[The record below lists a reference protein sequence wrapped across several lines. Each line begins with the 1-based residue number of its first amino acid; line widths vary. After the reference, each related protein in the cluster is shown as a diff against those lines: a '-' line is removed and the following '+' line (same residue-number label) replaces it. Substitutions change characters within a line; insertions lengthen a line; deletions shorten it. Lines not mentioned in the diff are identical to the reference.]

1 LGRFA
6 VHCKR
11 QHVGYVVNVHRYSAQ
26 QYLCPDCF
34 GKRQRPDFAIQL
46 YVVQRQTD
54 GVLGVVQPRYALVAR
69 HAAGKQQRGFT
80 RGRLWSRGGRHIVRR
95 QTTAL
100 QRWRR
105 SRRHDV
111 GQRRGFDGGGGG
123 DRGGRGGRWLPSSAS
138 SALAVARAWG
148 GGGGDVVDVHAP
160 PPIALVLKRHGA
172 LTTGAGEFGRGLGGQ
187 RALHHFGVP
196 ARGGGHRV
204 RRPTLSSGALCRGQ
218 GRSTRSTGGH
228 LIFSGGPATKRSR
241 EDILGT
247 FVPRRVLKTQT
258 HFGPNG
264 HVGGTGGLVRVA
276 AAARSRHRRLSVRTG
291 GPGISD
297 WQGSGSIFV
306 FSTDRTHV
314 K

>member
-1 LGRFA
+1 MGRFA

-95 QTTAL
+95 QTTAR
-100 QRWRR
+100 QRRSR

-204 RRPTLSSGALCRGQ
+204 RRSTLGSGALCRGQ

-228 LIFSGGPATKRSR
+228 LIFSGGPATKLDDWKR
-241 EDILGT
+241 EKSGCCIRPWVGESICET
-247 FVPRRVLKTQT
+247 ACVLVHGLTQ
-258 HFGPNG
+258 
-264 HVGGTGGLVRVA
+264 VQYSGGLRRTRLTVA
-276 AAARSRHRRLSVRTG
+276 VKTFWALSCPAAY
-291 GPGISD
+291 
-297 WQGSGSIFV
+297 
-306 FSTDRTHV
+306 
-314 K
+314 